1 MGKTYNV
8 LYFSITKFM
17 PYESLFSHLC
27 QLKITQPFRFEIQ
40 SLLSNC
46 SIPPGSPPH
55 HILPFLLTGRQ
66 LGSGQRGR
74 RVQGRGVCHNLH
86 LLPSLEPSSSL
97 WPPSVAARSTHLAS
111 WHHGM
116 HQVSRLLS
124 ATSGELRVGL
134 GGGGAWAFLMD
145 PHTTLANSERLH
157 PEKSTDI

>member
-124 ATSGELRVGL
+124 ATSGELRVGR
-134 GGGGAWAFLMD
+134 GGGGHELFWWIL
-145 PHTTLANSERLH
+145 TLH
-157 PEKSTDI
+157 